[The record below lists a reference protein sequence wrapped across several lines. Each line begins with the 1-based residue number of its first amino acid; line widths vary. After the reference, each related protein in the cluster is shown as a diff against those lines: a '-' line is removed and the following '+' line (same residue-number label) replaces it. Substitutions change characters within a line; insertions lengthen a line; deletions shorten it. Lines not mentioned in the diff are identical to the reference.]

1 MVLGEY
7 LAPGQRLRYFC
18 QDETRFGLKTLTG
31 KVITSRGVK
40 PIAPVQWGRDNFWLY
55 GAVEPLTGDHFYQD
69 FAHLNHQHFQ
79 TFIDQFSQSLGA
91 DYAILQ
97 VDQAGAH
104 MTDKLRWPENII
116 PLPQPPHSPEL
127 NPIERVWQAIKR
139 HLKGRIF
146 TSLDDLKVMLQAV
159 LDDMT
164 TAETMSLSGYDFIL
178 EALFYVASH

>member
-1 MVLGEY
+1 MVLGQY
-7 LAPGQRLRYFC
+7 LAPGQQLRYFC
-18 QDETRFGLKTLTG
+18 QDEARFGLKTLTG

-40 PIAPVQWGRDNFWLY
+40 PIAPAQWGRDNCWLY
-55 GAVEPLTGDHFYQD
+55 GVVEPLTGDHFYQD
-69 FAHLNHQHFQ
+69 FEHLNHEYFQ

-139 HLKGRIF
+139 PLKGRIF
-146 TSLDDLKVMLQAV
+146 TSLDDLKVTLQAV